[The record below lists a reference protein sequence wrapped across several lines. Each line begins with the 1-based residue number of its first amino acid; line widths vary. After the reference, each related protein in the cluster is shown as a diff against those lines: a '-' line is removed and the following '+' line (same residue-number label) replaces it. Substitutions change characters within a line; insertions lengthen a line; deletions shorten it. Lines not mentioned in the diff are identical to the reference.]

1 MSDSR
6 RQYRALKQA
15 VKQLYP
21 GEPQGNLARHLETLV
36 FMISGIIGG
45 KSCQLPKIA
54 SRAPGP
60 VHPDSRTKQFSRWV
74 QNENVTFDLYFLP
87 FVSPL
92 LERLAAVRP
101 LVLTRTCGGAGVMD
115 GSAVARGCV
124 TLMVSVIYAHRAIPI
139 GWLVI
144 EGAKGHFPTE
154 SHLTLAREVKARV
167 PETATV
173 IFLGDGEFDSPELQ
187 TEVASYHW
195 QYVCRTAKNIL
206 IQVDD
211 DWLSLADL
219 GVTRGQHVFQKNVRF
234 TAAAYG
240 PVMVVAWWDR
250 RYPDPIYLVSN
261 MPSGQRACDWYRKR
275 MHTPAPPAEQV
286 RVETFFSDQKS
297 RGFQIDRSHLSD
309 PQRVQRLLIA
319 ASLAYLWVICLGTV
333 AHEDEWLPII
343 HRRHRCDLS
352 LFQLGLRLL
361 DYLLNHDQPIPSSFA
376 LEPESVR

>member
-6 RQYRALKQA
+6 RQYRAIKQA

-21 GEPQGNLARHLETLV
+21 EEPRGNLARHLKTLV
-36 FMISGIIGG
+36 FMVSGIIAS

-54 SRAPGP
+54 SKVAGE
-60 VHPDSRTKQFSRWV
+60 VHPDSREKQLSRWV
-74 QNENVTFDLYFLP
+74 KNEHITFDLYFLP
-87 FVSPL
+87 FVQPL

-101 LVLTRTCGGAGVMD
+101 LVLIMD

-144 EGAKGHFPTE
+144 EGEKGHFLTE
-154 SHLTLAREVKARV
+154 THVSLLREVKARV

-187 TEVASYHW
+187 AELEAYEW
-195 QYVCRTAKNIL
+195 EYACRTAKNIQ
-206 IQVDD
+206 IGVAEA
-211 DWLSLADL
+211 WSSLADWP
-219 GVTRGQHVFQKNVRF
+219 VTRGQRVFRKGVWF
-234 TAAAYG
+234 TKAAYG
-240 PVMVVAWWDR
+240 PVMVIAWWGA
-250 RYPDPIYLVSN
+250 RYKEPIYLVSN
-261 MPSGQRACDWYRKR
+261 MTSVQRACDWYRKR
-275 MHTPAPPAEQV
+275 MHI
-286 RVETFFSDQKS
+286 ETFFSDQKS
-297 RGFQIDRSHLSD
+297 RGFQLDRSHLSD
-309 PQRVQRLLIA
+309 PERVQRLMFA
-319 ASLAYLWVICLGTV
+319 AGLAYLWVLDLGTV
-333 AHEDEWLPII
+333 AHEDDWLPVI
-343 HRRHRCDLS
+343 HRSHRCDLS

>member
-6 RQYRALKQA
+6 RAHRAIKTKL
-15 VKQLYP
+15 KQLYP
-21 GEPQGNLARHLETLV
+21 EEPQGNLARHLETLAC
-36 FMISGIIGG
+36 MITGIILS

-54 SRAPGP
+54 SKVPGDI
-60 VHPDSRTKQFSRWV
+60 HPDSRVKQMSRWV
-74 QNENVTFDLYFLP
+74 QNAHITVDLYFLP
-87 FVSPL
+87 FVQPL

-101 LVLTRTCGGAGVMD
+101 LVLIMD

-154 SHLTLAREVKARV
+154 THLTLLREVKALV

-187 TEVASYHW
+187 AEVAGYDW
-195 QYVCRTAKNIL
+195 EYACRTAKNIQ
-206 IQVDD
+206 INVDEE
-211 DWLSLADL
+211 WSSLADL
-219 GVTRGQHVFQKNVRF
+219 PVKRGQRVFRKGVLF
-234 TAAAYG
+234 TKVAYG
-240 PVMVVAWWDR
+240 PVTVIVWWGA
-250 RYPDPIYLVSN
+250 RYTEPIYLVTN
-261 MPSGQRACDWYRKR
+261 MNSVQRACDGYRKR
-275 MHTPAPPAEQV
+275 MHI
-286 RVETFFSDQKS
+286 ETFFSDQKS
-297 RGFQIDRSHLSD
+297 RGFQLDRSHLSE
-309 PQRVQRLLIA
+309 PERVKRIMLA
-319 ASLAYLWVICLGTV
+319 ACLAYLWVIYLGTV
-333 AHEDEWLPII
+333 AQQDDWLPVI

-361 DYLLNHDQPIPSSFA
+361 DYFLLHDQPISSSFA

>member
-6 RQYRALKQA
+6 RVHRAIKKA

-21 GEPQGNLARHLETLV
+21 EEPKGNLARHLETLV
-36 FMISGIIGG
+36 FMVSGIIAS

-54 SRAPGP
+54 SKAPGE
-60 VHPDSRTKQFSRWV
+60 VHPDSRTKQLSRWV
-74 QNENVTFDLYFLP
+74 QNANITFDLYFLP
-87 FVSPL
+87 FVQPL

-101 LVLTRTCGGAGVMD
+101 LVLIMD

-124 TLMVSVIYAHRAIPI
+124 TLMVSVLYAHRAIPI

-154 SHLTLAREVKARV
+154 THLTLLREVKAWM

-187 TEVASYHW
+187 AELDGYEWEYA
-195 QYVCRTAKNIL
+195 CRTAQNIQ
-206 IQVDD
+206 IGVEGE
-211 DWLSLADL
+211 WSSLADL
-219 GVTRGQHVFQKNVRF
+219 NVQRGKREFRKQALF
-234 TAAAYG
+234 TNAAYG
-240 PVMVVAWWDR
+240 PVMVIAWWGAC
-250 RYPDPIYLVSN
+250 YQEPIYLVSN
-261 MPSGQRACDWYRKR
+261 MASVQRACDWYRKR
-275 MHTPAPPAEQV
+275 MHI
-286 RVETFFSDQKS
+286 ETFFSDQKS
-297 RGFQIDRSHLSD
+297 RGFQVDKSHLSD
-309 PQRVQRLLIA
+309 PERVKRMMVA
-319 ASLAYLWVICLGTV
+319 ACLAYLWIIYLGTL
-333 AHEDEWLPII
+333 AQEDDWRPVI

-361 DYLLNHDQPIPSSFA
+361 EYLLNHDRPIPSSFT